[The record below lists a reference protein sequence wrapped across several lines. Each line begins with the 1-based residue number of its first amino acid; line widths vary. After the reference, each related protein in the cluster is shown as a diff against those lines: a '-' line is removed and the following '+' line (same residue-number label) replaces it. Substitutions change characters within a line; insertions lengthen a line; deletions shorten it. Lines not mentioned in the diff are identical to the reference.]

1 MPKPPPP
8 LWLLAEVTHSCP
20 LQCPYCS
27 NPLDLIPKKDELD
40 TENWLGVL
48 HEARQIGAAIPPK
61 FREVADDVEAKVK
74 AVLQA
79 KLSQLDFV
87 SREEFDVQRQ
97 VLLRTREK
105 LEALEIQV
113 QQLLV
118 AQANDDQDKQ

>member
-1 MPKPPPP
+1 M
-8 LWLLAEVTHSCP
+8 
-20 LQCPYCS
+20 
-27 NPLDLIPKKDELD
+27 LDPKKIE
-40 TENWLGVL
+40 EM
-48 HEARQIGAAIPPK
+48 ARQIGASIPPK

-105 LEALEIQV
+105 LEALEVQV
-113 QQLLV
+113 QQLLAAKV
-118 AQANDDQDKQ
+118 SDDQSAS

>member
-1 MPKPPPP
+1 M
-8 LWLLAEVTHSCP
+8 
-20 LQCPYCS
+20 
-27 NPLDLIPKKDELD
+27 LDPKKIE
-40 TENWLGVL
+40 EM
-48 HEARQIGAAIPPK
+48 ARQIGAAIPPK

-105 LEALEIQV
+105 LETLEAQV
-113 QQLLV
+113 QLLLAEKNATSQTATAAV
-118 AQANDDQDKQ
+118 LTTTGNNHE